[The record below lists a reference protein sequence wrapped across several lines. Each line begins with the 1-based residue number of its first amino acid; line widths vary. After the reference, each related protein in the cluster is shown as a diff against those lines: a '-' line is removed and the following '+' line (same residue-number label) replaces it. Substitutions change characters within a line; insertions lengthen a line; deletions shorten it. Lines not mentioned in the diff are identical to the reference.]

1 MYLGPSDNRT
11 NSVFINHYHKY
22 RMTRKKSW
30 KDFPEDLK
38 TAETSKFPDYLV
50 TKKFNQSSY

>member
-1 MYLGPSDNRT
+1 
-11 NSVFINHYHKY
+11 
-22 RMTRKKSW
+22 MTRKKSW

>member
-1 MYLGPSDNRT
+1 
-11 NSVFINHYHKY
+11 
-22 RMTRKKSW
+22 MTRKKSW

-38 TAETSKFPDYLV
+38 TETSKYPMNPDYLV